1 MMGKATFDTADG
13 FSRRSDSEVRLLFP
27 EPRSGEHGERE
38 ARPSPVSVSWSL
50 VEPGLQ
56 DLSQDC
62 RQYIRYF
69 DLELSKECVVYNN
82 PSANP
87 FLALMP
93 LMPGSHAL
101 SHIMVSI
108 SAFHFT
114 HRIVINHIQ
123 APSGSRRF
131 PTQVSED
138 WYSPED
144 HAWQKNQPN
153 YGNSLSTALSHKQ
166 KALECLKHELQV
178 HPERNN
184 DAVIAAVILF
194 ICLDVVEFG
203 GRGWKHHLRGAEEM
217 IRSRKSASRG
227 DLDSARWLTYFDTA
241 CTTFGIMGATL
252 APAHL
257 SSRPPSCLDP
267 SFLQTLRHSEHQ
279 TWVGCPAELLYL
291 LSVIDSIRS
300 VHHSVPERED
310 TIASLCSCLGTFS
323 PSTWAKD
330 FPDQQHYQSR
340 YHLACTYKAAIEVYA
355 SHIIG
360 PSSEDQYLSESYI
373 LDTTQR
379 GIAHMLSIP
388 PHDFHIKSLVWPA
401 FVLGAETERPDLRQ
415 AVRATFRHIWVS
427 SCCYNAR
434 NAARMLDKIW
444 AWGGDGSGDK
454 SWLEFVQEK
463 EESWLFL

>member
-1 MMGKATFDTADG
+1 MASRGKMMGKATFDTADE
-13 FSRRSDSEVRLLFP
+13 FSRRASP
-27 EPRSGEHGERE
+27 ETYSRSSGAHPDEHGLLE
-38 ARPSPVSVSWSL
+38 ACPSPVSVSWSL

-114 HRIVINHIQ
+114 HRLVINHIQ
-123 APSGSRRF
+123 APSGNNRF
-131 PTQVSED
+131 PAQVSES

-144 HAWQKNQPN
+144 HDWQKNQPN

-166 KALECLKHELQV
+166 KALEYLKHELKV
-178 HPERNN
+178 HPESNS

-217 IRSRKSASRG
+217 IRSRKSTLNG
-227 DLDSARWLTYFDTA
+227 DSSSARWLTYFDTA

-252 APAHL
+252 APANL
-257 SSRPPSCLDP
+257 SSRTPACLDP

-291 LSVIDSIRS
+291 LSVIDSLRS
-300 VHHSVPERED
+300 VHHSVPERAA
-310 TIASLCSCLGTFS
+310 TIASLCGCLSVFS

-340 YHLACTYKAAIEVYA
+340 YHLACAYKAAIEVYA
-355 SHIIG
+355 SHVIG
-360 PSSEDQYLSESYI
+360 PPTEEQYLSKSYI
-373 LDTTQR
+373 LDATQR
-379 GIAHMLSIP
+379 GVAHMLSIP
-388 PHDFHIKSLVWPA
+388 PHDFHIKNK
-401 FVLGAETERPDLRQ
+401 Q
-415 AVRATFRHIWVS
+415 
-427 SCCYNAR
+427 
-434 NAARMLDKIW
+434 
-444 AWGGDGSGDK
+444 
-454 SWLEFVQEK
+454 
-463 EESWLFL
+463 